1 MNLARKNHI
10 LLIIIGILVSGIP
23 AIAFCTS
30 YCGSSDIALYPA
42 VNGNCPFSY
51 DAFVKIVI
59 VLSALFIL
67 PLAGLLIAGDRQ
79 FIPPGAYWPLYRP
92 PRFCH

>member
-1 MNLARKNHI
+1 MNLARKNQI
-10 LLIIIGILVSGIP
+10 LLFIIGILVSGLP

-42 VNGNCPFSY
+42 VDGNCPFSY

-67 PLAGLLIAGDRQ
+67 PLAGLLIAGHRQ
-79 FIPPGAYWPLYRP
+79 FIPPGAYWPPYRP